1 MVTRSP
7 NNFASTEYAPGPR
20 KMSAAEVS
28 ILKTKT
34 KLPGWPDKKR
44 FATAVA
50 HATTARIG
58 VKKPRHSKNEIM
70 AMRET
75 TVQ

>member
-20 KMSAAEVS
+20 KMSAAAVS
-28 ILKTKT
+28 VLRIYT
-34 KLPGWPDKKR
+34 KLLGWSAKKK

-58 VKKPRHSKNEIM
+58 VKKPRQSENEIM

-75 TVQ
+75 AAQ

>member
-28 ILKTKT
+28 ILRIKT
-34 KLPGWPDKKR
+34 KLPGWSAKKR
-44 FATAVA
+44 FETAAA
-50 HATTARIG
+50 HATTARNG
-58 VKKPRHSKNEIM
+58 VKKPRQSDNEIM

-75 TVQ
+75 TAQ

>member
-7 NNFASTEYAPGPR
+7 NSFASTEYAPGPR

-34 KLPGWPDKKR
+34 KLSGWPAKTK

-50 HATTARIG
+50 HATTARTG
-58 VKKPRHSKNEIM
+58 VKKPRQSENEIM

-75 TVQ
+75 TAQ

>member
-20 KMSAAEVS
+20 KMSAAAVN
-28 ILKTKT
+28 ILKIKT
-34 KLPGWPDKKR
+34 KLSGWPDKKR

-50 HATTARIG
+50 HATTARTG
-58 VKKPRHSKNEIM
+58 VKKPRQSENEIM

-75 TVQ
+75 TAQ

>member
-1 MVTRSP
+1 MVTRNP
-7 NNFASTEYAPGPR
+7 NSFASTEYAPGPR

-28 ILKTKT
+28 ILKIKT
-34 KLPGWPDKKR
+34 ILPDWSPRKR

-50 HATTARIG
+50 QAITARIG
-58 VKKPRHSKNEIM
+58 VKKPRQSETEIK

-75 TVQ
+75 TAQ

>member
-20 KMSAAEVS
+20 KMSAPAVN
-28 ILKTKT
+28 ILRIKT
-34 KLPGWPDKKR
+34 KLSGAKKR

-58 VKKPRHSKNEIM
+58 VKKPRQRESEIM
-70 AMRET
+70 AMRQT
-75 TVQ
+75 AAQ